1 MILGED
7 TILRREIIR
16 DSKSGNFRSG
26 SYDLVVREI
35 VTPDGKIVSEFILPP
50 QGVVKVISN
59 EIIKVPDD
67 VIGYVLVKTRLCN
80 EGVLALNIGIVDPGF
95 FGPLQST
102 LINFGKSD
110 FLIEAGDVFS
120 RISFHALEDG
130 GAVKSVEL
138 TYEKVKKSVR
148 NDALKYLGSTF
159 LDIEKTSGKAAEK
172 AFGSYKASMLV
183 AVPLIAIL
191 IAALTFCLNF
201 ANIWAVH
208 SRLKPEEVAKDE
220 IVADKIDL
228 RLKQLEAQNAEL
240 SRKLDA
246 VVAINRAGSK

>member
-7 TILRREIIR
+7 TILRREIIQR
-16 DSKSGNFRSG
+16 SKPGNFRSG
-26 SYDLVVREI
+26 SYDLVVRDI
-35 VTPDGKIVSEFILPP
+35 VSPDGKVVSEFILPP
-50 QGVVKVISN
+50 QGVVKVISE

-67 VIGYVLVKTRLCN
+67 VIGYVLVKTSLCN
-80 EGVLALNIGIVDPGF
+80 EGVLALNIGIVDPEF

-102 LINFGKSD
+102 LINFGKSN

-130 GAVKSVEL
+130 NGAKPVEL
-138 TYEKVKKSVR
+138 TYDKVKKNVR
-148 NDALKYLGSTF
+148 DDALKYLGTTF
-159 LDIEKTSGKAAEK
+159 LDIEKTSEKAAEK
-172 AFGSYKASMLV
+172 AFGSYKTSMLI

-220 IVADKIDL
+220 ITTDKVDL

-246 VVAINRAGSK
+246 VVASHRAGSK